1 MSIINNEKRC
11 RICGTKLLLHIH
23 HVIFGSK
30 RKLADEDGLVVH
42 LCPNCHHRVHT
53 DPNFKPIGMDITWQ
67 LYLKQEGQ
75 ECWERV
81 YGNRD
86 KFIERYG
93 RSYL

>member
-1 MSIINNEKRC
+1 MSIINNENRC
-11 RICGTKLLLHIH
+11 RICGDTTLLHEH

-30 RKLADEDGLVVH
+30 RHLADEDGLVVW
-42 LCPNCHHRVHT
+42 LCPNCHHKVHNDT
-53 DPNFKPIGMDITWQ
+53 KFKPLGKDITWQ
-67 LYLKQEGQ
+67 KYLKQEGQ

-93 RSYL
+93 ESYL